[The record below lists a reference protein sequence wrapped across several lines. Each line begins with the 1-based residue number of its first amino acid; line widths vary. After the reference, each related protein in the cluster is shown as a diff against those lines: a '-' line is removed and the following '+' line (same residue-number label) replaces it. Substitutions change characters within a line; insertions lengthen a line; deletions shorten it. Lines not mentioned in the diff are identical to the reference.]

1 MLVGTEDTVLVFAA
15 TPALGVADTAGLVA
29 GVFEAQPATPIASET
44 TATDRTRKTSLFISV
59 RIPLEP

>member
-15 TPALGVADTAGLVA
+15 IPALGVADTAGLVA